1 MTPDHED
8 ARDSLL
14 SFSLRDPFARRRVS
28 RGETG
33 SHHPHACRKIC
44 CRGSEAP
51 IRRASGA
58 HASGAPEFGDSV
70 TQAKRPE
77 LRSQLCAPHACPPSS
92 EGKAPG
98 PRAASLPPDAACVVD
113 DLAGQSRMPQRLEGL
128 VLDQQ
133 HDDVSALD
141 GAMGAFELDV
151 RVAGEQGRDLV
162 DIWIG
167 DQDLRVGQRP
177 GRSAPPL
184 RWLGFRECR
193 RHWL

>member
-98 PRAASLPPDAACVVD
+98 PRAASLPPHAACVVG
-113 DLAGQSRMPQRLEGL
+113 DLAGQSRVPQRLEGL
-128 VLDQQ
+128 MLDQQ
-133 HDDVSALD
+133 HDDISALD

-151 RVAGEQGRDLV
+151 GVPGEQRAEPGRHTD
-162 DIWIG
+162 
-167 DQDLRVGQRP
+167 RRP
-177 GRSAPPL
+177 GSPCREAPWRSAPPL